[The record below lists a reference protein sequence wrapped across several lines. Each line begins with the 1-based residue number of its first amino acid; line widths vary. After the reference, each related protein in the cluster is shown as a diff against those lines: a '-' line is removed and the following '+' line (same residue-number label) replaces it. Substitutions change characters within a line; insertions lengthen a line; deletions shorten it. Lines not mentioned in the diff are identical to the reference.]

1 MAKPGFEGVIFMYV
15 RPKKKKKKERNRH
28 HMLNW
33 KVSDSTSFQFRLN
46 ITLLKRYDPLNPE
59 M

>member
-15 RPKKKKKKERNRH
+15 RPKKKERNRH